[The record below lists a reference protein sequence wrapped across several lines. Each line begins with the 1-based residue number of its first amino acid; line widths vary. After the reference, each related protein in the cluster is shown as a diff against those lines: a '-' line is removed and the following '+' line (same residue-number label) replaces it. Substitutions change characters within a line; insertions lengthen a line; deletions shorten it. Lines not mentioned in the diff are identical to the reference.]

1 VARWPSCRQPA
12 GITRWICKIR
22 HGICLQQVGP
32 KPLIQAAVT
41 GKCAKCCF
49 DHCSPRLRAAPFIA
63 ASALSV
69 D

>member
-1 VARWPSCRQPA
+1 MSEAAC
-12 GITRWICKIR
+12 GFHHDGTGCKIR
-22 HGICLQQVGP
+22 HGIGLQQVGP

-41 GKCAKCCF
+41 GKCAEAKCRF
-49 DHCSPRLRAAPFIA
+49 DHCLPRLRAASFIA